1 MSKIETAFV
10 SAPTLGLRSKEMK
23 FAEAKEF
30 AEKHGFGVYNRWHD
44 KVEPVDDYLKPVR
57 RPVME
62 YGFFTGRTYDD
73 SPSIDLV
80 PFGTIVEYGMYV
92 YPENK

>member
-1 MSKIETAFV
+1 MAKITTAFV
-10 SAPTLGLRSKEMK
+10 SAPTLGLRSKEMT

-44 KVEPVDDYLKPVR
+44 KVEPVDDYL
-57 RPVME
+57 RPVQRPIME
-62 YGFFTGRTYDD
+62 YGFFTGRTYKT

-80 PFGTIVEYGMYV
+80 PFGTTVQYGMYEF
-92 YPENK
+92 PK